1 MTSVDALAGSRRPAP
16 ALVVFC
22 IFGALLLSA
31 PPSHGATP
39 AEAGEDASQ
48 SAQALDT
55 LSVGAAGKMAAVD
68 EALRTLEKR
77 RGALR
82 DELESADASRQDEG
96 RRARRLAREI
106 LVAELHGHAV
116 AASPKDLVQNAA
128 MRSGLRRVAAR
139 TLANH
144 ASRRSTVDELRASL
158 VALDVEEA
166 RLKGER
172 AVAEAEQRLE
182 HESARRRRETLQSIF
197 SGSSEPDSSPSHAR
211 IRVAEAGGD
220 DDAESDSFSS
230 RKGSLSLPIQRRCRI
245 KSKRDETIGGAFLA
259 ISSKGGSNV
268 RAIASGTVVF
278 ADELAPYGKL
288 VVVDHGQSYFSV
300 YGGLSRIDV
309 SNGEP
314 MKEGLVLGAVDDD
327 ASLIFQLRVG
337 SRTTSGL
344 SWFKGHGK
352 PKVPRD
358 EQP

>member
-1 MTSVDALAGSRRPAP
+1 MTIADAPQRRRASTRAALCIVGVLA
-16 ALVVFC
+16 
-22 IFGALLLSA
+22 LSA
-31 PPSHGATP
+31 APSRGATP
-39 AEAGEDASQ
+39 TEPGEDAAP
-48 SAQALDT
+48 SAPFTDT
-55 LSVGAAGKMAAVD
+55 LTVGAAGKMAAVD
-68 EALRTLEKR
+68 EALRTLEQR

-82 DELESADASRQDEG
+82 DELQSADASRQDEG

-139 TLANH
+139 TLASH
-144 ASRRSTVDELRASL
+144 ASRRSSVDELRASL
-158 VALDVEEA
+158 AALDVEEA

-197 SGSSEPDSSPSHAR
+197 SGSSDADSSPSHAR
-211 IRVAEAGGD
+211 IRVAEAGSD
-220 DDAESDSFSS
+220 DDTDTEAFAS
-230 RKGSLSLPIQRRCRI
+230 RKGTLALPIQRRCRI
-245 KSKRDETIGGAFLA
+245 KSKRDETIGGAYLA

-268 RAIASGTVVF
+268 RAIAGGTVVF
-278 ADELAPYGKL
+278 ADDLAPYGKL

-300 YGGLSRIDV
+300 YGGLSRINV

-314 MKEGLVLGAVDDD
+314 MKEGLVVGAVDDD
-327 ASLIFQLRVG
+327 VPLIFQLRVG

-352 PKVPRD
+352 PKVARD